1 MKKILFV
8 INTMGRAGAEMALL
22 ELFRCLTKEN
32 LDISLYVI
40 TGQGEML
47 DQLPE
52 GVKLLNKKYDNCSVH
67 TSEGKKRL
75 MKTVLKAL
83 FRRANII
90 RLFPYLVKQFLIM
103 IKNGRVLFDKL
114 LWRVLSD
121 GADFFDEEY
130 DLAVSYIEGGSAYYV
145 ADHVNAKKKAAF
157 FHVDYNMAGYTRSL
171 DKECYL
177 TYDRIFPVSDEVK
190 AAFLQVYPEC
200 DGKVEVFHNIINQ
213 DRIHEMSKREGG
225 FSDEYDGYR
234 ILTVGRLMSQKDFAQ
249 SIYAM
254 KLLKERGIKA
264 RWYILGE
271 GEQREELEKLIRKLG
286 LEEEFF
292 LPGVTDNPYTYMAQ
306 ADMYVHA
313 TRFEGKSIAIQEAQI
328 LGCAILV
335 SDCSGNR
342 EQVVHGVDGLMCQ
355 MEPESICEGIIE
367 MLSDKEK
374 MKSYGCEAAKRM
386 MKQKS
391 EINKLLSLI

>member
-1 MKKILFV
+1 
-8 INTMGRAGAEMALL
+8 
-22 ELFRCLTKEN
+22 
-32 LDISLYVI
+32 
-40 TGQGEML
+40 
-47 DQLPE
+47 
-52 GVKLLNKKYDNCSVH
+52 
-67 TSEGKKRL
+67 
-75 MKTVLKAL
+75 
-83 FRRANII
+83 
-90 RLFPYLVKQFLIM
+90 
-103 IKNGRVLFDKL
+103 
-114 LWRVLSD
+114 
-121 GADFFDEEY
+121 
-130 DLAVSYIEGGSAYYV
+130 
-145 ADHVNAKKKAAF
+145 
-157 FHVDYNMAGYTRSL
+157 
-171 DKECYL
+171 
-177 TYDRIFPVSDEVK
+177 
-190 AAFLQVYPEC
+190 
-200 DGKVEVFHNIINQ
+200 
-213 DRIHEMSKREGG
+213 
-225 FSDEYDGYR
+225 
-234 ILTVGRLMSQKDFAQ
+234 MSQKDFAQ